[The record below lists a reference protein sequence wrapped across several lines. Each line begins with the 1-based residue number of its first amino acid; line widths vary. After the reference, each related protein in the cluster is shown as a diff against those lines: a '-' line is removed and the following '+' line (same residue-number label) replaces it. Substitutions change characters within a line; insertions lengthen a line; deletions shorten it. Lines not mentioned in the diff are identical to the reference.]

1 MRQIINS
8 TMVAQF
14 LRGKSGTVYIC
25 FFLFFI
31 FFFSSLTFENCRRVV
46 TRKNSLGQERQGGLT
61 VRVARRDEY
70 DIFHFL
76 AVCFRLEREGNVQKE
91 LELDYIKH
99 TTIQE
104 MSIEEIPQGAEV
116 TIIPKAEKKAK
127 DALLKLGLKPLKD
140 ISRVTFRK
148 KNNTILAIEKPEVYR
163 TQGGSYVVFGEAK
176 VEDLTKRYQEAMA
189 AQEAAKEVNNAVNA
203 PKEDDLATSI
213 QKDLAAASLEDKKA
227 EAEDD
232 GEEVDAT
239 GLEESDITVVM
250 EQTNTT
256 RNKAVKALKENKGDI
271 VNAIM
276 SLS

>member
-1 MRQIINS
+1 M
-8 TMVAQF
+8 
-14 LRGKSGTVYIC
+14 
-25 FFLFFI
+25 
-31 FFFSSLTFENCRRVV
+31 
-46 TRKNSLGQERQGGLT
+46 ERQGGLT

-91 LELDYIKH
+91 SELDYIKH

-148 KNNTILAIEKPEVYR
+148 KNNTILAIEKPE
-163 TQGGSYVVFGEAK
+163 
-176 VEDLTKRYQEAMA
+176 RYQEAMA